1 MYLAASLLS
10 SFFMKPETVALL
22 STHYYDRNAGAVA
35 PPIYLSTTFER
46 DADGTFKHGYL
57 YARNANPNRDA
68 LERSLTAL
76 ESGFAS
82 VTYASGQAATL
93 GLFLALAPG
102 DHVLI
107 PTDAYYGTPSVL
119 EELMHPWG
127 LTYSRVD
134 MTDLDQVR
142 AAMHENTRVVWV
154 ETPSNPLLRIVDIQA
169 IADIAHE
176 GGAICVCDNT
186 WASPVLQRPL
196 LLGCDVVMHAT
207 TKYLGGHSDVLGGAL
222 VFKED
227 GPLYQRVRRLQ
238 SVGGAV
244 PSPFECWLVLRG
256 IKTLTARVRMQTE
269 TAAKVAEFLATQP
282 AVEVVHYPGLPN
294 HPGHEIAK
302 KQMSGFGAMLSIQVR
317 GGAEEA
323 MRVAAKVQIFTR
335 ATSLGG
341 VESLIEHRASVE
353 GPNSLTPPNLLRLS
367 IGLEHADDL
376 IFDLKRAL
384 E

>member
-1 MYLAASLLS
+1 
-10 SFFMKPETVALL
+10 MKPETVALL

-76 ESGFAS
+76 EGGFAS
-82 VTYASGQAATL
+82 MAYASGQAATL
-93 GLFLALAPG
+93 NLFLALAPG
-102 DHVLI
+102 DHVII
-107 PTDAYYGTPSVL
+107 PTDAYYGTPTLL

-142 AAMHENTRVVWV
+142 AAMHENTRVIWV

-207 TKYLGGHSDVLGGAL
+207 TKYLGGHSDVLGGVL

-269 TAAKVAEFLATQP
+269 TAAKVADFLATHP

-353 GPNSLTPPNLLRLS
+353 GANSLTPPNLLRLS